1 LFEQHF
7 GDALTWTTTLT
18 DGSIMELRPN
28 GAQQAVEFAERKVY
42 ARMAEW
48 TRMHEGREQL
58 QAVQRGL
65 HSVLPASVLSLFSA
79 DEFERLVCGVPF
91 VDVSLLRR
99 HTEYSGCSAK
109 DEHVAWFF
117 TALEELSQEDLRKF
131 LVFSYAQERMPS
143 SDEEFTTRSGNKI
156 RMLIKAATAKPGQA
170 ADERFISSDTCFWNI
185 SLPRYSSLAVTRRM
199 LGLVLSLSSGMD
211 GDEVD
216 DIDQQ
221 RQDEED
227 DEEEQLQQ
235 QQRMAERPRTRVAHS
250 ERPSSLHPSAAA
262 VASDDDGGASSSDD
276 EHDSDNEDEEDEES
290 DDDAA
295 EDDDEED
302 RSSLGE
308 SESAEGEDDGPMDG
322 VDEEHERQGEEEEDG
337 ADEDEDED
345 GGFD

>member
-1 LFEQHF
+1 
-7 GDALTWTTTLT
+7 
-18 DGSIMELRPN
+18 
-28 GAQQAVEFAERKVY
+28 VY

-185 SLPRYSSLAVTRRM
+185 SLPRYSSLSVTRRM

-235 QQRMAERPRTRVAHS
+235 QQRMAERARTRVAHS

-262 VASDDDGGASSSDD
+262 VASDDDDDGASSSDD
-276 EHDSDNEDEEDEES
+276 AHDSDSEGEEDEES

-295 EDDDEED
+295 EDDDDDEE

-308 SESAEGEDDGPMDG
+308 SELAEGEDDGSLDG
-322 VDEEHERQGEEEEDG
+322 VDDEHERQGEEEDGGEEDG
-337 ADEDEDED
+337 DED